1 MPPVAISVHKTPIQ
15 HVRLLT
21 HSNKN
26 INELAGKYYDASQ
39 FIDYKADV
47 EQPLSMIYQSGY
59 LTIKA
64 CRPEDNTYLLDFP
77 NEEVRNGF
85 IDTVASRYFFNAT

>member
-39 FIDYKADV
+39 FID
-47 EQPLSMIYQSGY
+47 
-59 LTIKA
+59 
-64 CRPEDNTYLLDFP
+64 
-77 NEEVRNGF
+77 
-85 IDTVASRYFFNAT
+85 TVASRYFFNAT